1 MPADDVTAARRVPYI
16 HVSTDDADLL
26 RWSYLLQGPPDTPFA
41 GGWYWGKLIFPPE
54 YPFKPPRLEMATP
67 SGRFQPNTRLCLS
80 MSDYH
85 PESWNPSW
93 GLGTVLTGLLSFMVS
108 NDRAEGAQ
116 NHLGAM
122 QTSDAEKRKLA
133 KASLAWNKKQAE
145 FMTRFPLINALVA
158 AASPAKGPP
167 RPTTPAWGTP
177 EGYAEDDDE
186 DEEEEDEEEE
196 EQEEEE
202 EEDEAGGDS
211 MYARM
216 KKRRRRG

>member
-1 MPADDVTAARRVPYI
+1 MAAYRSPALRTAHRRWELIYGCVPLTGAARRVPYI

-158 AASPAKGPP
+158 AASCHERRRSWR
-167 RPTTPAWGTP
+167 RP
-177 EGYAEDDDE
+177 
-186 DEEEEDEEEE
+186 
-196 EQEEEE
+196 
-202 EEDEAGGDS
+202 
-211 MYARM
+211 
-216 KKRRRRG
+216 RRRGWSR